1 MPRWSALLIHL
12 TLFLSLTTQAF
23 AEGNAIYIGGSA
35 GLTLRSDT
43 QLSSPTLGT
52 QVMEFTPGYTF
63 GGYVGYDFGNNLRL
77 EWEFS
82 YHENRIRTGGGK
94 DPQAVTS
101 AMMFNGYYD
110 IPVQE
115 PWNLYLGGGLGVA
128 TAQLETI
135 SLGQAID
142 ANESLFAYQVEAG
155 VSWTY
160 NPKMTFNLGYR
171 FFDAADPEFVLPA
184 GQRVQMNLSNHEF
197 ILKVRYLFNL

>member
-1 MPRWSALLIHL
+1 MPRWQALLSQL
-12 TLFLSLTTQAF
+12 VLFLIFTAPVF

-35 GLTLRSDT
+35 GLTLRADT
-43 QLSSPTLGT
+43 PLSSPTLGS
-52 QVMEFTPGYTF
+52 QEMEFSPGYAF
-63 GGYVGYDFGNNLRL
+63 SGYVGYDFGNNVRL
-77 EWEFS
+77 ETEFS
-82 YHENRIRTGGGK
+82 YHENQIRTGGGE

-101 AMMFNGYYD
+101 AMIFNGFYD
-110 IPVQE
+110 VPLQE
-115 PWNLYLGGGLGVA
+115 PWSLYFGGGIGVA